1 MQLGRASILLCLW
14 LTAESLPSPANRN
27 LLEENPPRQWE
38 SPNLGQLKSPE
49 EDEEDVKVALDFK
62 EAPSK
67 VLVVSLD
74 SEDSAGHLP
83 PPHLPLAEEEVRPLS
98 LWPQPSS
105 QSWLYESS
113 EESVCHVRL
122 DGGSFWGPNHLEVG
136 GLLSRYDS
144 GFLKALSR
152 SAWSREDLETF
163 GICPSSPPHS
173 LLGSLQ
179 RVADSL
185 GRPDGHRFFM
195 LHLEEVK
202 WEVETKLRFKLT
214 FQKDV
219 EEPLSSLQLVLLV
232 FYQGEKELVHHG
244 VPKRFLVGG
253 EGLHQKQV
261 VCLSRG
267 TRYLVLQ
274 GSVMSGRHSPGELS
288 YELSLEIRHQNNTDA
303 AVSSDE
309 AQDLLFG
316 FDAKCFTRRTPAVLL
331 LVRQNFGVGSHP
343 PSSFLS
349 ADGKLDVL
357 PYLKPSLLSSSVAHT
372 PSEAAAITNQTN
384 STVSVLTNSGYFLET
399 LSEFV
404 NKVLNP
410 SGEPPVAQGH
420 LLLDFD
426 TMEALPHELL
436 NLSEKVAFERLV
448 QSENHLV
455 VLFPEDSQ
463 AFMERQLGQWN
474 LEGKLLQQLL
484 EKLRSVIQELKA
496 MPSFHANADLFR
508 TLLALCYYPS
518 KGSGKLPASESA
530 ETEETQTRRKIHS
543 LLLLKALQVVR
554 TRWREA
560 RKVSLRANRST
571 QVQDDYCRLRELR
584 INLVSTRYIILPES
598 YNANNCVGPCQS
610 PLSTRIPDYYSHTI
624 FLLRMHEQGMPLQ
637 RAPCCVPVKY
647 SKSLMVTFTSDQG
660 MIVKAYPDMV
670 AESCGC
676 R

>member
-1 MQLGRASILLCLW
+1 MQLGLASILLGLW
-14 LTAESLPSPANRN
+14 LTAESLSSPAKGY
-27 LLEENPPRQWE
+27 LLEDNPPRQRE
-38 SPNLGQLKSPE
+38 TPNLGEVESPE
-49 EDEEDVKVALDFK
+49 EEEEDVKVALDFQ

-67 VLVVSLD
+67 VLVASLE
-74 SEDSAGHLP
+74 SEDSLGHL
-83 PPHLPLAEEEVRPLS
+83 PPHLPLAETEGKPLS

-105 QSWLYESS
+105 QSWLHESS

-152 SAWSREDLETF
+152 SAWNTEDLETF
-163 GICPSSPPHS
+163 GMCPSSPPHS
-173 LLGSLQ
+173 LLRSLQ

-185 GRPDGHRFFM
+185 GRPAGHRFFM
-195 LHLEEVK
+195 LHLEEGK
-202 WEVETKLRFKLT
+202 FRQGRVERHWRYYHCSF
-214 FQKDV
+214 
-219 EEPLSSLQLVLLV
+219 PLFS
-232 FYQGEKELVHHG
+232 
-244 VPKRFLVGG
+244 FL
-253 EGLHQKQV
+253 ESFV

-331 LVRQNFGVGSHP
+331 LVKQNLGVGSHQ

-357 PYLKPSLLSSSVAHT
+357 PYLKPSLLSSAIAHT
-372 PSEAAAITNQTN
+372 PSEAATVTNQTN
-384 STVSVLTNSGYFLET
+384 ATVSMLTNPGYFLEI
-399 LSEFV
+399 LSQFV

-420 LLLDFD
+420 LQLDFD

-455 VLFPEDSQ
+455 VLFPENSQ
-463 AFMERQLGQWN
+463 AFMERQLGQWY

-484 EKLRSVIQELKA
+484 EKLHSVIQELIA
-496 MPSFHANADLFR
+496 MPSFQANANLFH
-508 TLLALCYYPS
+508 TLLALCYYPPR
-518 KGSGKLPASESA
+518 GSGNFPAGDSA
-530 ETEETQTRRKIHS
+530 EMEETQTRRKIHS

>member
-1 MQLGRASILLCLW
+1 KIQAISLCL
-14 LTAESLPSPANRN
+14 PVY
-27 LLEENPPRQWE
+27 
-38 SPNLGQLKSPE
+38 
-49 EDEEDVKVALDFK
+49 VKVALDFQ

-67 VLVVSLD
+67 VLVLSLE
-74 SEDSAGHLP
+74 SEDSLGHL
-83 PPHLPLAEEEVRPLS
+83 PPHLPLAEAEGKPLS

-105 QSWLYESS
+105 QSWLHESS

-136 GLLSRYDS
+136 GLLSHYDS

-152 SAWSREDLETF
+152 SAWNTEDLETF

-173 LLGSLQ
+173 LLRSLQ
-179 RVADSL
+179 HMADSL
-185 GRPDGHRFFM
+185 GRPAGHRFFM
-195 LHLEEVK
+195 LHLEEGK
-202 WEVETKLRFKLT
+202 FR
-214 FQKDV
+214 
-219 EEPLSSLQLVLLV
+219 
-232 FYQGEKELVHHG
+232 QG
-244 VPKRFLVGG
+244 RFLHFMRQMNVLRRDVNPTYGCWIMF
-253 EGLHQKQV
+253 LFKIFPSQV

-288 YELSLEIRHQNNTDA
+288 YELSLEIRHQNHTDA

-331 LVRQNFGVGSHP
+331 LVKQNFGVGSHQ

-349 ADGKLDVL
+349 VDGKLDVL
-357 PYLKPSLLSSSVAHT
+357 PYLKPSLLSSTIAHT
-372 PSEAAAITNQTN
+372 PSEAATVTNQTN
-384 STVSVLTNSGYFLET
+384 ATVSMLTSPGYFLET
-399 LSEFV
+399 LSQFV

-420 LLLDFD
+420 LQLDFD

-455 VLFPEDSQ
+455 VLFPENSQ
-463 AFMERQLGQWN
+463 AFMERQLGQWY

-484 EKLRSVIQELKA
+484 EKLHSVIQELKA
-496 MPSFHANADLFR
+496 MPSFQANANLFH

-518 KGSGKLPASESA
+518 RGSRKFPAGDSA

>member
-1 MQLGRASILLCLW
+1 MQLGLASILLGLW
-14 LTAESLPSPANRN
+14 LTAESLSSPAKGY
-27 LLEENPPRQWE
+27 LLEDNPPRQRE
-38 SPNLGQLKSPE
+38 TPNLGEVESPE
-49 EDEEDVKVALDFK
+49 EEEEDVKVALDFQ

-67 VLVVSLD
+67 VLVASLE
-74 SEDSAGHLP
+74 SEDSLGHL
-83 PPHLPLAEEEVRPLS
+83 PPHLPLAETEGKPLS

-105 QSWLYESS
+105 QSWLHESS

-152 SAWSREDLETF
+152 SAWNTEDLETF
-163 GICPSSPPHS
+163 GMCPSSPPHS
-173 LLGSLQ
+173 LLRSLQ

-185 GRPDGHRFFM
+185 GRPAGHRFFM

-232 FYQGEKELVHHG
+232 FYQGEKELVHPG

-253 EGLHQKQV
+253 AGLHQKQV

-288 YELSLEIRHQNNTDA
+288 YELSLEISHAQLITLPPT
-303 AVSSDE
+303 
-309 AQDLLFG
+309 QDLLFG

-331 LVRQNFGVGSHP
+331 LVKQNLGVGSHQ

-357 PYLKPSLLSSSVAHT
+357 PYLKPSSAIAHT
-372 PSEAAAITNQTN
+372 PSEAATVTNQTN
-384 STVSVLTNSGYFLET
+384 ATVSMLTNPGYFLEI
-399 LSEFV
+399 LSQFV

-420 LLLDFD
+420 LQLDFD

-455 VLFPEDSQ
+455 VLFPENSQ
-463 AFMERQLGQWN
+463 AFMERQLGQWY

-484 EKLRSVIQELKA
+484 EKLHSVIQELIA
-496 MPSFHANADLFR
+496 MPSFQANANLFH
-508 TLLALCYYPS
+508 TLLALCYYPPR
-518 KGSGKLPASESA
+518 GSGNFPAGDSA
-530 ETEETQTRRKIHS
+530 EMEETQTRRKIHS

>member
-1 MQLGRASILLCLW
+1 MQLGLASILLGLW
-14 LTAESLPSPANRN
+14 LTAESLSSPAKGN
-27 LLEENPPRQWE
+27 LLEENPPRQRE
-38 SPNLGQLKSPE
+38 SPTLGEVESPE
-49 EDEEDVKVALDFK
+49 EEDVKVALDFQ

-67 VLVVSLD
+67 VLVLSLE
-74 SEDSAGHLP
+74 SEDSLGHL
-83 PPHLPLAEEEVRPLS
+83 PPHLPLAEAEGKPLS

-105 QSWLYESS
+105 QSWLHESS

-136 GLLSRYDS
+136 GLLSHYDS

-152 SAWSREDLETF
+152 SAWNTEDLETF

-173 LLGSLQ
+173 LLRSLQ
-179 RVADSL
+179 HMADSL
-185 GRPDGHRFFM
+185 GRPAGHRFFM
-195 LHLEEVK
+195 LHLEEGK
-202 WEVETKLRFKLT
+202 FRQGRVERHWHYDHCSFPLKFLHFMRQMNVLRRDVNPTYGCWIMFLFKI
-214 FQKDV
+214 F
-219 EEPLSSLQLVLLV
+219 PS
-232 FYQGEKELVHHG
+232 
-244 VPKRFLVGG
+244 
-253 EGLHQKQV
+253 QV

-288 YELSLEIRHQNNTDA
+288 YELSLEIRHQNHTDA

-331 LVRQNFGVGSHP
+331 LVKQNFGVGSHQ

-349 ADGKLDVL
+349 VDGKLDVL
-357 PYLKPSLLSSSVAHT
+357 PYLKPRTGLPVPGTSLEFFPLLSATV
-372 PSEAAAITNQTN
+372 TNQTN
-384 STVSVLTNSGYFLET
+384 ATVSMLTSPGYFLET
-399 LSEFV
+399 LSQFV

-420 LLLDFD
+420 LQLDFD

-455 VLFPEDSQ
+455 VLFPENSQ
-463 AFMERQLGQWN
+463 AFMERQLGQWY

-484 EKLRSVIQELKA
+484 EKLHSVIQELKA
-496 MPSFHANADLFR
+496 MPSFQANANLFH

-518 KGSGKLPASESA
+518 RGSRKFPAGDSA

>member
-1 MQLGRASILLCLW
+1 MQLGLASILLGLW
-14 LTAESLPSPANRN
+14 LTAESLSSPAKGN
-27 LLEENPPRQWE
+27 LHLEGNPLRQWE
-38 SPNLGQLKSPE
+38 SPSLGELKSSE
-49 EDEEDVKVALDFK
+49 EEEEEHIQVTLDFK

-67 VLVVSLD
+67 VVLVSLE
-74 SEDSAGHLP
+74 SEDSPGRLP
-83 PPHLPLAEEEVRPLS
+83 SHLPLAEKEVRPLS

-113 EESVCHVRL
+113 EESVCHVKL

-152 SAWSREDLETF
+152 SAWSKEDLETF
-163 GICPSSPPHS
+163 GICPSSPPQN

-185 GRPDGHRFFM
+185 GRPAGHRFFM

-202 WEVETKLRFKLT
+202 WEVKTKLRFKLT

-232 FYQGEKELVHHG
+232 FYQGEKELVHPR
-244 VPKRFLVGG
+244 VAKRFLVGG

-274 GSVMSGRHSPGELS
+274 GSVMSGRHSPGELR

-331 LVRQNFGVGSHP
+331 LVKQNFGVGSHP
-343 PSSFLS
+343 PSFLS

-357 PYLKPSLLSSSVAHT
+357 PYLKPSLLSSGIAHT
-372 PSEAAAITNQTN
+372 PSEAATITNETN
-384 STVSVLTNSGYFLET
+384 ATASVLTNPGYFLET
-399 LSEFV
+399 LSQFV

-420 LLLDFD
+420 LQLDFD

-455 VLFPEDSQ
+455 VLFPENSQ
-463 AFMERQLGQWN
+463 AFMERQLGQWY
-474 LEGKLLQQLL
+474 LEGKLLRQLL
-484 EKLRSVIQELKA
+484 EKLHSVIQELKA
-496 MPSFHANADLFR
+496 MPSFQANADLFHN
-508 TLLALCYYPS
+508 LLALCYFPS
-518 KGSGKLPASESA
+518 RGSGKLPASDSA

-543 LLLLKALQVVR
+543 LLLLKALQVIR

-584 INLVSTRYIILPES
+584 INLVSSRYIVLPES

-647 SKSLMVTFTSDQG
+647 SKSVMVTFTSDRG
-660 MIVKAYPDMV
+660 MIVKSYPDMV

>member
-1 MQLGRASILLCLW
+1 MQLGLASILLGLW
-14 LTAESLPSPANRN
+14 LTAESLSSPAKGY
-27 LLEENPPRQWE
+27 LLEDNPPRQRE
-38 SPNLGQLKSPE
+38 TPNLGEVESPE
-49 EDEEDVKVALDFK
+49 EEEEDVKVALDFQ

-67 VLVVSLD
+67 VLVASLE
-74 SEDSAGHLP
+74 SEDSLGHL
-83 PPHLPLAEEEVRPLS
+83 PPHLPLAETEGKPLS

-105 QSWLYESS
+105 QSWLHESS

-152 SAWSREDLETF
+152 SAWNTEDLETF
-163 GICPSSPPHS
+163 GMCPSSPPHS
-173 LLGSLQ
+173 LLRSLQ

-185 GRPDGHRFFM
+185 GRPAGHRFFM

-232 FYQGEKELVHHG
+232 FYQGEKELVHPG

-253 EGLHQKQV
+253 AGLHQKQV

-331 LVRQNFGVGSHP
+331 LVKQNLGVGSHQ

-357 PYLKPSLLSSSVAHT
+357 PYLKPSNSVNLGEHRKLHKLL
-372 PSEAAAITNQTN
+372 
-384 STVSVLTNSGYFLET
+384 FL
-399 LSEFV
+399 FV
-404 NKVLNP
+404 FLNP

-420 LLLDFD
+420 LQLDFD

-455 VLFPEDSQ
+455 VLFPENSQ
-463 AFMERQLGQWN
+463 AFMERQLGQWY

-484 EKLRSVIQELKA
+484 EKLHSVIQELIA
-496 MPSFHANADLFR
+496 MPSFQANANLFH
-508 TLLALCYYPS
+508 TLLALCYYPPR
-518 KGSGKLPASESA
+518 GSGNFPAGDSA
-530 ETEETQTRRKIHS
+530 EMEETQTRRKIHS

>member
-1 MQLGRASILLCLW
+1 MQLGLASIFLGLW
-14 LTAESLPSPANRN
+14 LTVEPLSSPAKRN
-27 LLEENPPRQWE
+27 LLEE
-38 SPNLGQLKSPE
+38 SPQRPSEDPTLGELKSPE
-49 EDEEDVKVALDFK
+49 EEDQVKVALDFK
-62 EAPSK
+62 EPPLK
-67 VLVVSLD
+67 VAVVPLE
-74 SEDSAGHLP
+74 SEDSPGRFLP
-83 PPHLPLAEEEVRPLS
+83 RQPLAEKEVRSLS
-98 LWPQPSS
+98 LWPQSGS
-105 QSWLYESS
+105 QPWLYRSS

-185 GRPDGHRFFM
+185 GRPGGHRFFM

-202 WEVETKLRFKLT
+202 WEAETKLRFKLT
-214 FQKDV
+214 FQKDM
-219 EEPLSSLQLVLLV
+219 EEPLSSWQLVLLV
-232 FYQGEKELVHHG
+232 FYQGEKELVHHS
-244 VPKRFLVGG
+244 VPKKFLVGG

-267 TRYLVLQ
+267 THYLVLQ
-274 GSVMSGRHSPGELS
+274 GSVLSGRHSPGELI
-288 YELSLEIRHQNNTDA
+288 YELSLDIRHQNNTDA

-331 LVRQNFGVGSHP
+331 LAKQSFGVSPHP
-343 PSSFLS
+343 PTSFLS

-357 PYLKPSLLSSSVAHT
+357 PYLKPSNLLSSSVAHT
-372 PSEAAAITNQTN
+372 PHEAATIANQTN
-384 STVSVLTNSGYFLET
+384 ATVSVLTSPGYFLET
-399 LSEFV
+399 LSQFV

-410 SGEPPVAQGH
+410 SGESPVSQGH
-420 LLLDFD
+420 LRLDFD
-426 TMEALPHELL
+426 TIEALPHELL

-455 VLFPEDSQ
+455 ILFPENSQ
-463 AFMERQLGQWN
+463 AFMERHLGRWY

-484 EKLRSVIQELKA
+484 EKLYSVIQDLKA
-496 MPSFHANADLFR
+496 MPSFQANVGLFH
-508 TLLALCYYPS
+508 TLLALCYYPPR
-518 KGSGKLPASESA
+518 GSGRVPASDSG

-554 TRWREA
+554 ARWREA
-560 RKVSLRANRST
+560 RKVSLRANRSI
-571 QVQDDYCRLRELR
+571 QAQGNYCRLQELK
-584 INLVSTRYIILPES
+584 IDLVSTRYIILPES
-598 YNANNCVGPCQS
+598 YNANNCVGLCRS
-610 PLSTRIPDYYSHTI
+610 PLSTRIPDFYSHTI

-647 SKSLMVTFTSDQG
+647 SQSLVVTFTSDQG

>member
-1 MQLGRASILLCLW
+1 MQLGLASILLGLW
-14 LTAESLPSPANRN
+14 LTAESLSSPARRN
-27 LLEENPPRQWE
+27 HLEE
-38 SPNLGQLKSPE
+38 SPQRPLEGPTLGELKSPE
-49 EDEEDVKVALDFK
+49 EEDQVKVALDF
-62 EAPSK
+62 EEPPSK
-67 VLVVSLD
+67 VVVVSRE
-74 SEDSAGHLP
+74 SEDSPGHF
-83 PPHLPLAEEEVRPLS
+83 PPHQPLAEEVRPLS
-98 LWPQPSS
+98 LWPQSGS
-105 QSWLYESS
+105 QPWLHGSS

-144 GFLKALSR
+144 GFLKALRR
-152 SAWSREDLETF
+152 SVWSREDLETF

-179 RVADSL
+179 HVADSL
-185 GRPDGHRFFM
+185 GRPGGHRFFM

-202 WEVETKLRFKLT
+202 WEAETKLRFKLT

-244 VPKRFLVGG
+244 VPKKFLMGG

-274 GSVMSGRHSPGELS
+274 GSVLSGRHSPGELS

-331 LVRQNFGVGSHP
+331 LVKQSFGVGPHP
-343 PSSFLS
+343 PTSFLS
-349 ADGKLDVL
+349 ADGKLDAL
-357 PYLKPSLLSSSVAHT
+357 PYLKPSSLLSSGVAHT
-372 PSEAAAITNQTN
+372 PSEAATIANQTN
-384 STVSVLTNSGYFLET
+384 TTVSGLTSPGYFLGT
-399 LSEFV
+399 LSQFV

-410 SGEPPVAQGH
+410 SGEPPASQGH
-420 LLLDFD
+420 LRLDFD
-426 TMEALPHELL
+426 TMEGLPHELL
-436 NLSEKVAFERLV
+436 NLSEKVAFEWLV

-455 VLFPEDSQ
+455 VLFPENSQ
-463 AFMERQLGQWN
+463 AFMEHHLGQWH
-474 LEGKLLQQLL
+474 LEGKLLRQLL
-484 EKLRSVIQELKA
+484 QKLQSVIRELRA
-496 MPSFHANADLFR
+496 MPSFQANADLFR
-508 TLLALCYYPS
+508 TLLTLCYYPS
-518 KGSGKLPASESA
+518 RGLEEVPTSDPGEA
-530 ETEETQTRRKIHS
+530 EETQARRKIHS

-554 TRWREA
+554 ARWREA

-584 INLVSTRYIILPES
+584 ISLVSTRYIILPES

-624 FLLRMHEQGMPLQ
+624 FLLRMYEQGMPLQ

-647 SKSLMVTFTSDQG
+647 SQSLMVTFTSDQG
-660 MIVKAYPDMV
+660 MIVKVYPDMV

>member
-1 MQLGRASILLCLW
+1 M
-14 LTAESLPSPANRN
+14 
-27 LLEENPPRQWE
+27 
-38 SPNLGQLKSPE
+38 
-49 EDEEDVKVALDFK
+49 
-62 EAPSK
+62 
-67 VLVVSLD
+67 
-74 SEDSAGHLP
+74 
-83 PPHLPLAEEEVRPLS
+83 
-98 LWPQPSS
+98 
-105 QSWLYESS
+105 
-113 EESVCHVRL
+113 
-122 DGGSFWGPNHLEVG
+122 
-136 GLLSRYDS
+136 
-144 GFLKALSR
+144 
-152 SAWSREDLETF
+152 
-163 GICPSSPPHS
+163 
-173 LLGSLQ
+173 
-179 RVADSL
+179 
-185 GRPDGHRFFM
+185 
-195 LHLEEVK
+195 
-202 WEVETKLRFKLT
+202 
-214 FQKDV
+214 
-219 EEPLSSLQLVLLV
+219 
-232 FYQGEKELVHHG
+232 
-244 VPKRFLVGG
+244 
-253 EGLHQKQV
+253 
-261 VCLSRG
+261 
-267 TRYLVLQ
+267 
-274 GSVMSGRHSPGELS
+274 RHERRDELS
-288 YELSLEIRHQNNTDA
+288 ICR
-303 AVSSDE
+303 
-309 AQDLLFG
+309 
-316 FDAKCFTRRTPAVLL
+316 TRRQPT
-331 LVRQNFGVGSHP
+331 NFFK
-343 PSSFLS
+343 SFSLCT
-349 ADGKLDVL
+349 
-357 PYLKPSLLSSSVAHT
+357 SLLSSGVAHT
-372 PSEAAAITNQTN
+372 LSEAATITNQTN
-384 STVSVLTNSGYFLET
+384 ATASVLTNPGYFLET
-399 LSEFV
+399 LSQFV

-455 VLFPEDSQ
+455 VLFPENSQ
-463 AFMERQLGQWN
+463 AFMERQLGQWY
-474 LEGKLLQQLL
+474 LEGKLLRQLL
-484 EKLRSVIQELKA
+484 EKLHSVIQELKA
-496 MPSFHANADLFR
+496 MPSFQANADLFR

-518 KGSGKLPASESA
+518 RGSGKFPASDSA

>member
-1 MQLGRASILLCLW
+1 MQLGLASILLGLW
-14 LTAESLPSPANRN
+14 LTAESLSSPAKGN
-27 LLEENPPRQWE
+27 LLEENPPRQRE
-38 SPNLGQLKSPE
+38 SPNLGEVESPE
-49 EDEEDVKVALDFK
+49 EEEEDVKVPLDFQ

-67 VLVVSLD
+67 VLVVSLE
-74 SEDSAGHLP
+74 SEDSLGHL
-83 PPHLPLAEEEVRPLS
+83 PPHLPLAETEGKPLS

-105 QSWLYESS
+105 QSWLHESS

-152 SAWSREDLETF
+152 SAWNTEDLETF

-173 LLGSLQ
+173 LLRSLQ

-185 GRPDGHRFFM
+185 GRPAGHRFFM

-253 EGLHQKQV
+253 AGLHQKQV

-331 LVRQNFGVGSHP
+331 LVKQNFGVGSHQ

-349 ADGKLDVL
+349 ADGKLDIL
-357 PYLKPSLLSSSVAHT
+357 PYLKPSLPSSAIAHT
-372 PSEAAAITNQTN
+372 PSEAATVTNQTN
-384 STVSVLTNSGYFLET
+384 ATVSVLTNPGYFLEI
-399 LSEFV
+399 LSQFV

-420 LLLDFD
+420 LQLDFD

-455 VLFPEDSQ
+455 VLFPENSQ
-463 AFMERQLGQWN
+463 AFMERQLGQWY

-484 EKLRSVIQELKA
+484 EKLHSVIQELKA
-496 MPSFHANADLFR
+496 MPSFQANANLFR

-518 KGSGKLPASESA
+518 RGSGNFPAGESA
-530 ETEETQTRRKIHS
+530 EMEETQTRRKIHS